1 MNIFDNKDE
10 CFILRSGVF
19 LEYKMGFEKLEDL
32 LPYSV
37 NRIEEKMVMKP
48 KEAIELSE
56 HEQELSNCRKQKK
69 LKQTGME

>member
-37 NRIEEKMVMKP
+37 HRIEEKMVMTG
-48 KEAIELSE
+48 IR
-56 HEQELSNCRKQKK
+56 CRLVQNV
-69 LKQTGME
+69 LNNMIQLIN